1 MDEIVDL
8 ILAGSTDSS
17 CTVALS
23 YLILEKEA
31 MHKVRKEFSEVTDLE
46 TFLD

>member
-17 CTVALS
+17 ATVALS
-23 YLILEKEA
+23 YLIFEKEA
-31 MHKVRKEFSEVTDLE
+31 MTKVRKEFSEVTNLE
-46 TFLD
+46 KFLD